1 MMVMAIDGDGGG
13 VANGDGIGGEIKIV
27 RVMMITFNYLSLLS

>member
-1 MMVMAIDGDGGG
+1 MAIDGDGGG
-13 VANGDGIGGEIKIV
+13 VANGDGIDSEVKIV

>member
-1 MMVMAIDGDGGG
+1 MMVMALDGDGGG
-13 VANGDGIGGEIKIV
+13 VANGDGIDSEVKIV